1 MFPDSLTIKRLSFAL
16 LICLALSLPATQ
28 AQQGSRPATPQG
40 EEVVRINTEL
50 VQTDVMVF
58 DKDGH
63 FVEGLKPD
71 QFELRIDGKPVP
83 ISFFERVTAGSV
95 NEDAQLAAARGQ
107 SRTTNAKDQPAP
119 KPLDRGRT
127 ILFFIDDL
135 HLDAGNL
142 PQTRKMLMRFIDR
155 EVGQN
160 DQMAITS
167 PSGQIGFLQQLTDNK
182 AVLRAAVERL
192 KPRPRRVIDMDR
204 PPMREYQALSIL
216 RYDRDVTDYFV
227 EKLREDNPM
236 LSVESATEMVMSRAR
251 GILQQAAVTTTNT
264 LASLASLIRTASQWP
279 GRKVLFFISDGFFID
294 DQTKS
299 NSFDLRHITD
309 NAARAGVVIYSID
322 SRGLVASLID
332 ASTQVATD
340 YSGRLARYNGSEL
353 LASQDALNALAVDT
367 GGRAQFNTNA
377 LDQIIP
383 KALEETSVY
392 YLLAWRPEGE
402 EQRGGKFRRIEVKV
416 KGRPDLMVRV
426 RRGFFDADA
435 KENVKRGSSAAEAQR
450 ATVVKTSDDELR
462 SAIKSLYTQSALP
475 THVALTYMDAPNA
488 GPMLTVSTLVDT
500 EFIGFD
506 KGENS
511 EKGAVDIL
519 GVVLNDQGKSVASF
533 SGRLNITAKSP
544 STPESKRPDVLY
556 NYPVKLP
563 PGLYQA
569 RVAARD
575 AKSGRT
581 GSATEWIEIPDLAS
595 HKLYLSS
602 LIVSE
607 VFKEAASSTTD
618 PAVIVKSRLS
628 VDRHFN
634 RASKL
639 RFLTFIYN
647 ASRGASGNEAPDAAV
662 QIQVLRDDQ
671 PVLTTPLRKIEY
683 DNSTDLAR
691 LPYAAE
697 IPLET
702 MLPGRYVLQV
712 SVIDRISKTSVTQH
726 INFEIE

>member
-1 MFPDSLTIKRLSFAL
+1 MFSAVFIIKRYSFAL
-16 LICLALSLPATQ
+16 LLCLALSLSTTQ
-28 AQQGSRPATPQG
+28 GQQGSSTASAQDQ
-40 EEVVRINTEL
+40 EVVRINTEL

-63 FVEGLKPD
+63 FIEGLKPE
-71 QFELRIDGKPVP
+71 QFELRIDGKPMP
-83 ISFFERVTAGSV
+83 ISFFERVTAGSM

-107 SRTTNAKDQPAP
+107 PRAVNAKDQPAP

-135 HLDAGNL
+135 HLEAGNL
-142 PQTRKMLMRFIDR
+142 PRTRDMLMRFIDR

-160 DQMAITS
+160 DQVAIIS

-182 AVLRAAVERL
+182 EVLRSAVERL
-192 KPRPRRVIDMDR
+192 KPRQRRVADAER
-204 PPMREYQALSIL
+204 PPMREYEALGIS
-216 RYDRDVTDYFV
+216 RYEKDVTDYFV
-227 EKLREDNPM
+227 EKILEDNPM
-236 LSVESATEMVMSRAR
+236 MGVDTATEMVRNRAR
-251 GILQQAAVTTTNT
+251 GILQQAAIPTANT
-264 LASLASLIRTASQWP
+264 LSSLASLMHTASQWP

-294 DQTKS
+294 DQIKGETS
-299 NSFDLRHITD
+299 DLRRIAD
-309 NAARAGVVIYSID
+309 AAARAGVVIYSID
-322 SRGLVASLID
+322 SRGLVAGLID
-332 ASTQVATD
+332 ASTQVAFD
-340 YSGRLARYNGSEL
+340 PSGRLSRFGAGEL
-353 LASQDALNALAVDT
+353 TASQDALNALAVDT
-367 GGRAQFNTNA
+367 GGRAQFNANT

-383 KALEETSVY
+383 KALQETSVY

-416 KGRPDLMVRV
+416 KERSDLTVRV
-426 RRGFFDADA
+426 RRGFFDVDA
-435 KENVKRGSSAAEAQR
+435 KEPAKRGSNEAQR
-450 ATVVKTSDDELR
+450 GTGVKTTSDELH
-462 SAIKSLYTQSALP
+462 SAIKSLYMQSALP
-475 THVALTYMDAPNA
+475 THLSLTYMDAPNS
-488 GPMLTVSTLVDT
+488 GIMLTVSMQLDS

-506 KGENS
+506 KAADG

-519 GVVLNDQGKSVASF
+519 GVVLNDQGKAAASF
-533 SGRLNITAKSP
+533 SGRLNIT
-544 STPESKRPDVLY
+544 STSTAAPESKRADVQY
-556 NYPVKLP
+556 NYQAKLA

-575 AKSGRT
+575 GKSGRM
-581 GSATEWIEIPDLAS
+581 GSATEWIEIPDLTS

-602 LIVSE
+602 LILSE
-607 VFKEAASSTTD
+607 VTKESPTAVTD
-618 PAVIVKSRLS
+618 PAAVAKSRLS

-634 RASKL
+634 RASYL

-647 ASRGASGNEAPDAAV
+647 ASRGANGNEAPDAAIQV
-662 QIQVLRDDQ
+662 QILRDDQ

-697 IPLET
+697 IPLDG

-712 SVIDRISKTSVTQH
+712 SVIDRISKTSVSQH
-726 INFEIE
+726 ISFEIE